1 MNFVPS
7 AVTKT
12 LARQILLAKKNSP
25 ALMLGAGIALTA
37 TSTVL
42 ACKATLKVEEVLAKH
57 EDQKNNM
64 HETYTQHPQD
74 YPLKDY
80 SHDMRTV
87 RVLLARDMTKLYG
100 PAVLAGVVGY
110 GLITGAHITLT
121 KRNAALAA
129 AYAVID
135 KGFKEYR
142 RRVINELG
150 EEKDREFLYG
160 KREKEIVEEGEH
172 GHEVKTVKRFKNK
185 SLYSRLFDEYNR
197 HWSPSPESVRLF
209 LQTQQNWANDALQSR
224 GHLFLNEVYDLLGLE
239 RSSAGAVVGWVIG
252 NGDSYVDFGIFQN
265 GNATLL
271 NDYMLGE
278 EGAVLLDFNVDGL
291 VYDLIDKKKQNQR
304 TV

>member
-1 MNFVPS
+1 MKFLPA

-12 LARQILLAKKNSP
+12 FARQILLTKKNSP
-25 ALMLGAGIALTA
+25 AIMLGAGITLTV

-57 EDQKNNM
+57 EDKKREMNQT
-64 HETYTQHPQD
+64 HVEHPQD
-74 YPLKDY
+74 YSLKDY
-80 SHDMRTV
+80 HNDLRTV

-100 PAVLAGVVGY
+100 PAVVAGIVGY
-110 GLITGAHITLT
+110 SLITGAHITLT

-135 KGFKEYR
+135 KGFREYR
-142 RRVINELG
+142 RRVVAELG
-150 EEKDREFLYG
+150 EDKDREFLYG
-160 KREKEIVEEGEH
+160 KREKEIVEEGDH
-172 GHEVKTVKRFKNK
+172 GHEVKTIKRFANR
-185 SLYSRLFDEYNR
+185 SQYARLFDEYNR

-239 RSSAGAVVGWVIG
+239 RSPAGAVVGWVIG

-291 VYDLIDKKKQNQR
+291 VYDLIDKKPQR
-304 TV
+304 VL